1 MLVFLVVMIM
11 TGAYAEMEKEWPG
24 RPRQDDVETSSGV
37 KEHINV

>member
-1 MLVFLVVMIM
+1 MTM